1 MRLTHFL
8 GIEEQLRDN
17 NLSVQTISV
26 GTANIVSAGEDID
39 EVSRVTSGHTQ
50 TAGYSA
56 AEERSASSQEIS
68 SASQVLAS
76 LSGELQE
83 ATRQFKV

>member
-26 GTANIVSAGEDID
+26 GTANIVSAVEEID

-50 TAGYSA
+50 TVSVT

-68 SASQVLAS
+68 SASQVLAA

-83 ATRQFKV
+83 ATRPFKV

>member
-1 MRLTHFL
+1 MRLTHFW

-50 TAGYSA
+50 TASAA

-68 SASQVLAS
+68 SASQVLAA

-83 ATRQFKV
+83 ATIQFKV

>member
-26 GTANIVSAGEDID
+26 GTTNIVSAGEDID

-50 TAGYSA
+50 TTSVT
-56 AEERSASSQEIS
+56 AEERSASNQKIS

>member
-26 GTANIVSAGEDID
+26 GTANIVSAVEEID
-39 EVSRVTSGHTQ
+39 AFSRVISGHTQ
-50 TAGYSA
+50 TTSAA

-68 SASQVLAS
+68 SASQGLTS

-83 ATRQFKV
+83 TTRPFKV